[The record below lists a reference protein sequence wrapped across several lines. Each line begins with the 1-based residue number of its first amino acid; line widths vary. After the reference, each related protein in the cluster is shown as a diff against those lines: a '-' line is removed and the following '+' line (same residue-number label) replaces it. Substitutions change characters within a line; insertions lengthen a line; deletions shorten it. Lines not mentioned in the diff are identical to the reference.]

1 MPAPGLALFLQKGM
15 TAWMQAW
22 KPYLTTDEAATALSP
37 APSRHGSFEMGAQIA
52 SILAGMILSRQREAR
67 T

>member
-1 MPAPGLALFLQKGM
+1 M

-22 KPYLTTDEAATALSP
+22 KPYLATDEAATALSP
-37 APSRHGSFEMGAQIA
+37 APSRHGSFEMGAQLA
-52 SILAGMILSRQREAR
+52 NILAGMILSRQREAR